1 MPGGFP
7 SFARKRRFAGH
18 GPALPIKVE
27 VRGCCQAVIP
37 ATPQRPSATADGVRL
52 MPCASC
58 CRLPSSW
65 LLSGYSAICA

>member
-7 SFARKRRFAGH
+7 RVARKRPFAGH
-18 GPALPIKVE
+18 GPALPINVE
-27 VRGCCQAVIP
+27 VRECCRAVIP
-37 ATPQRPSATADGVRL
+37 VSAQRPSATADGVRL

-65 LLSGYSAICA
+65 VLPG